1 MYQPYVATVTYMA
14 ALPKER
20 LSNRW
25 GLMYNRPHICS
36 NYTISVLHYLS
47 IPSYVLCTYLHVRAF
62 PGWWYKREGEALRQA
77 SPCAESLQ
85 QLPTFSWTP
94 FHNSQIN
101 PFQQLIVI
109 LSFEPLYMTFEL
121 GTLFRKNPQNQKH
134 FRKKL

>member
-1 MYQPYVATVTYMA
+1 MA
-14 ALPKER
+14 IFPALQK
-20 LSNRW
+20 LT
-25 GLMYNRPHICS
+25 HIYS

-101 PFQQLIVI
+101 PFQQLI

-121 GTLFRKNPQNQKH
+121 GTLSCKKFLKSETFQKKCMR
-134 FRKKL
+134 FYNARVDLKENN